1 MFFKRKKVSDYLQ
14 DEKFVQEIETIKK
27 THHEELEHQAPV
39 QAELPPVVSNEVGE
53 SEKIST
59 TDISGLD
66 KKDANTHQSATDE
79 ITDEK
84 IKLFE
89 SAVGELIQEE
99 LQEVH
104 KMAAAETEIFTAQVD
119 ETELVET
126 AIQPEIPIQELEE
139 IVVPKIEIPVPTPK
153 LERLAFKPEISA
165 DTAAKKNNEPL
176 EIKAPASIFNIK
188 ITRSIEPEM
197 SVQKDELFEN
207 RELPVESEVETK
219 TSFIG
224 RLKASLTKTK
234 DTFTRKIS
242 WIISSKTTI
251 DEDVLEEL
259 EEALYTSDI
268 GVKTTEIIMKN
279 IRKSVKE
286 QRYQET
292 SQLKKIIKE
301 EISAL
306 IKSDDTLAKAE
317 FTTLPH
323 VILVV
328 GVNGNGKTTTIG
340 KLAHFYKKMGKKVIV
355 GAADTFRAAA
365 IEQLEVW
372 AERAG
377 CEVVKQQMGADPAAV
392 AYNAYEAAI
401 SRKADVLLI
410 DTAGRLHTKVNL
422 MNELEKISRVLKKF
436 NPDAPHDVLLV
447 LDATTGQNAL
457 SQARLF
463 TESTGITGLVLTK
476 LDGTAKGGVAI
487 AINQELDIPVKFI
500 GIGEKINDIAL
511 FNIEDFVQAI
521 FD

>member
-14 DEKFVQEIETIKK
+14 DEKFVQEIETLKK
-27 THHEELEHQAPV
+27 SHH
-39 QAELPPVVSNEVGE
+39 
-53 SEKIST
+53 
-59 TDISGLD
+59 
-66 KKDANTHQSATDE
+66 DE
-79 ITDEK
+79 IEHSESVQPQQPQVTEKKLESVAPIQPETLPVEKAESIEQKPAAVENTDEK

-99 LQEVH
+99 LQEVR
-104 KMAAAETEIFTAQVD
+104 KIASAESELFESHSD
-119 ETELVET
+119 LVEQ
-126 AIQPEIPIQELEE
+126 AENILQPKAPEVVVEE
-139 IVVPKIEIPVPTPK
+139 VKPLIIETPVPMPK
-153 LERLAFKPEISA
+153 LEKLTFKPAFDPE
-165 DTAAKKNNEPL
+165 TPAKNSDEPM
-176 EIKAPASIFNIK
+176 EIKAPTGIFNLK
-188 ITRSIEPEM
+188 TTHSIEPEM
-197 SVQKDELFEN
+197 PKEVAVSAA
-207 RELPVESEVETK
+207 SEPETK
-219 TSFIG
+219 ISFIG

-251 DEDVLEEL
+251 DEDVLEDL

-268 GVKTTEIIMKN
+268 GVKTTEMIMKN

-317 FTTLPH
+317 FATLPH

-340 KLAHFYKKMGKKVIV
+340 KLAHYYKKMGKKVIV

-500 GIGEKINDIAL
+500 GIGEKIDDLAL
-511 FNIEDFVQAI
+511 FNIEDYVQAI